1 MAELKENNIVEQW
14 SVLIEGAQG
23 RQKEFYQLIE
33 TRLAELQPPALSI
46 SQEKVYPSL
55 VRRIKGDGK
64 LFMLI
69 KSKYFDGHVVNVYAE
84 NYGKQLL
91 ISWYLTQRPSEF
103 MEFMGN
109 FPNFV
114 VLIIYP
120 VYLFMKF
127 YDRIT
132 KRRVTLENMDLFD
145 TQELNAFAGT
155 VHHSVVYAS
164 NQISDSV
171 GFDFSKVNLTTRG
184 FLNIS

>member
-1 MAELKENNIVEQW
+1 MAELKQNDIVEQW
-14 SVLIEGAQG
+14 SVLIEGAQD
-23 RQKEFYQLIE
+23 RQKEFYKSIE
-33 TRLAELQPPALSI
+33 KRLDELRPPSLSA

-55 VRRIKGDGK
+55 MRRIKGDGK

-69 KSKYFDGHVVNVYAE
+69 KSKYFDGHVVNVCAE

-103 MEFMGN
+103 MQFMGN
-109 FPNFV
+109 FPNAV

-127 YDRIT
+127 YDKIT

-155 VHHSVVYAS
+155 IHHSVVYAS
-164 NQISDSV
+164 NQIADSV
-171 GFDFSKVNLTTRG
+171 GFDFSKVDQKPRG